1 MGEMKVQRNLLETGD
16 KFIENKVVSLKVD
29 VKPLIDDFKTTLQSF
44 EEDIEI
50 LKKVM
55 LQGSPS
61 GSEAL
66 SKIHVLELKGFNDNL
81 NAKELENFVW
91 DMEQYFKVVYL

>member
-1 MGEMKVQRNLLETGD
+1 
-16 KFIENKVVSLKVD
+16 
-29 VKPLIDDFKTTLQSF
+29 
-44 EEDIEI
+44 
-50 LKKVM
+50 M